1 MLQKV
6 QMLYLMFPEKSFIF
20 SLNLFDTGRI
30 PPQQTQTKFHKFPSA
45 GSCSSLRRCPLL
57 QCRRCLPPI
66 APLIKSTMVEGARV
80 RLKGWQQAA
89 VALGSA
95 VGSLMDPR
103 RADLIAAL
111 GETTGKPAFERVLE
125 RMKRNPEGR
134 EILLDRPRVISKN
147 VGHAWDLPE
156 NTFGAA
162 YAKFMGSRNFSPDDR
177 PPVRFMETDELAYVA
192 MRAREVHDFWHT
204 LFGLPTNLIGESAL
218 KVIEFEQMLLPMCF
232 LSVVGGTARFSDKQR
247 SVFYRHYFPWA
258 VRAGMKASDLMCV
271 YYEKHFDEDLEEVR
285 KKWGIIPAP
294 SILR

>member
-1 MLQKV
+1 MQLVSSTKYSKYGHED
-6 QMLYLMFPEKSFIF
+6 MSFYAIYDE
-20 SLNLFDTGRI
+20 L
-30 PPQQTQTKFHKFPSA
+30 
-45 GSCSSLRRCPLL
+45 SCSIRTTFNSSPELFQRFLL
-57 QCRRCLPPI
+57 S
-66 APLIKSTMVEGARV
+66 AAYNYKSSMAEGFGRV

-95 VGSLMDPR
+95 VGALVDPR

-111 GETTGKPAFERVLE
+111 GETTGKPAFQRVLQ
-125 RMKRNPEGR
+125 RMKSNPQGR

-232 LSVVGGTARFSDKQR
+232 LSVIGGTARFSDKQR
-247 SVFYRHYFPWA
+247 VLFYRHYFPWA
-258 VRAGMKASDLMCV
+258 VRAGMKATDLMCV
-271 YYEKHFDEDLEEVR
+271 YYEKHFDEDLEDVR
-285 KKWGIIPAP
+285 RRWGIIPAP
-294 SILR
+294 VNLV

>member
-1 MLQKV
+1 
-6 QMLYLMFPEKSFIF
+6 
-20 SLNLFDTGRI
+20 
-30 PPQQTQTKFHKFPSA
+30 
-45 GSCSSLRRCPLL
+45 
-57 QCRRCLPPI
+57 
-66 APLIKSTMVEGARV
+66 MVEGARV
-80 RLKGWQQAA
+80 RLRGWQQVA

-95 VGSLMDPR
+95 VGALVDPR

-125 RMKRNPEGR
+125 RMRRNSEGK
-134 EILLDRPRVISKN
+134 EILLDRPRVISSS

-177 PPVRFMETDELAYVA
+177 PPVRFMETEELAYVA

-232 LSVVGGTARFSDKQR
+232 LSVIGGTARFNDKQR
-247 SVFYRHYFPWA
+247 SLFYTHYFPWA
-258 VRAGMKASDLMCV
+258 VQAGMKSTDLMCV
-271 YYEKHFDEDLEEVR
+271 YYEKHFHEDLEVVR
-285 KKWGIIPAP
+285 RRWGIIPAP
-294 SILR
+294 SVHTYLGIGNKFPIFNCHELTMTRFIQLKKVDGGAGKSPPAVLVLHGCYGGYMRDLPG